1 MNAPKQSLTHRILT
15 IMPVAAIVAL
25 GQHLLAEAERNR
37 RSPSSEDLEKDANL
51 RFDPAP
57 TPDGDPAGDWAAAG
71 TLISRAMHHLDES
84 IPNGQAIRTNTA
96 LGALV
101 LGVDLLKASL
111 ERRGLQA
118 ATLVIG
124 TVPAG
129 PAFDPLPTGKVFG
142 PVGDAHRDRYLTD
155 GDGSALAD

>member
-1 MNAPKQSLTHRILT
+1 MNAPKQPLTHRILT

-25 GQHLLAEAERNR
+25 GQHLLSEAERNR
-37 RSPSSEDLEKDANL
+37 RSPSTEDLEKEATL

-71 TLISRAMHHLDES
+71 MLISRAMHHLDES
-84 IPNGQAIRTNTA
+84 IPNGQTTRTSTA

-101 LGVDLLKASL
+101 LGVELLKASL

-118 ATLVIG
+118 STLLIG
-124 TVPAG
+124 TLQAEPAL
-129 PAFDPLPTGKVFG
+129 DPRPTGKVFG
-142 PVGDAHRDRYLTD
+142 PVGDAHRDRYLAD
-155 GDGSALAD
+155 SEGSALAD